1 MVVINSFGLCL
12 ECSIRASQILNHH
25 KGQVAQNLKRWCDE
39 RRAFAFLLFAIVLNT
54 KILVVSEM
62 LDAED
67 VASAVLLACTAQ
79 RRRFIRDVAAD
90 CIHQEANQPNA
101 RYAVSLDAVR
111 CELQPLH
118 SWRERTGLSSP
129 GKNSGNQFHQP

>member
-12 ECSIRASQILNHH
+12 ECYLRASQILNHH

-39 RRAFAFLLFAIVLNT
+39 RRAFALLLFAIVLNT

-67 VASAVLLACTAQ
+67 VASAVVLACTRSAKSPDHPDSDAHDG
-79 RRRFIRDVAAD
+79 RI
-90 CIHQEANQPNA
+90 A
-101 RYAVSLDAVR
+101 RLA
-111 CELQPLH
+111 
-118 SWRERTGLSSP
+118 
-129 GKNSGNQFHQP
+129 